1 MKQMLAALLLT
12 LSMPAMADHY
22 DVIELKLKDGC
33 SLATYM
39 QVVKDFNEWGKG
51 YGYRA
56 EVANKVQHPDLT
68 TLLWLGRSA
77 NARRSARPGTP
88 GATRW
93 RIPARRRRGSMRASQ
108 HAAPTLAVAVTT
120 CTDQGTYT

>member
-1 MKQMLAALLLT
+1 MKRLLAALLLT
-12 LSMPAMADHY
+12 LAMPTMADHY

-33 SLATYM
+33 SLATYL

-56 EVANKVQHPDLT
+56 EVANKVHHNDLT

-77 NARRSARPGTP
+77 NAAAFGKAWDSWRNAQVDANSAPAKLNARFAACSTNVSRRSYD
-88 GATRW
+88 
-93 RIPARRRRGSMRASQ
+93 
-108 HAAPTLAVAVTT
+108 V
-120 CTDQGTYT
+120 Y

>member
-1 MKQMLAALLLT
+1 MKRLMAALLLT

-22 DVIELKLKDGC
+22 DVIEFKLKDGC
-33 SLATYM
+33 TLATYL

-56 EVANKVQHPDLT
+56 EVANKVHHNDLT

-77 NARRSARPGTP
+77 NAAAFGRAWDTWRDAQADANSAPAKLNARFAACSTNVSRRSYD
-88 GATRW
+88 
-93 RIPARRRRGSMRASQ
+93 
-108 HAAPTLAVAVTT
+108 V
-120 CTDQGTYT
+120 Y